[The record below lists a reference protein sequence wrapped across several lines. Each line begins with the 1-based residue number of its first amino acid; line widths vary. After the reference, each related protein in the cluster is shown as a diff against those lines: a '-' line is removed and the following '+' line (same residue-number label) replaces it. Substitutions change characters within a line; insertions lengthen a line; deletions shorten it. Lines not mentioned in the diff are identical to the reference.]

1 MTDFKR
7 VEHLFANFFAS
18 TQLLAP
24 SEQREVQDFIDHGEY
39 GLALDTLV
47 AIVVEE
53 GKAPTDVLCSTVTA
67 LSECMSRD
75 PKPVLDRLQTESS
88 IQGSK

>member
-7 VEHLFANFFAS
+7 VEHLFANFFAN

-24 SEQREVQDFIDHGEY
+24 SEQREVQGFIDHGEY

-47 AIVVEE
+47 AI
-53 GKAPTDVLCSTVTA
+53 GHGSATLGDRM
-67 LSECMSRD
+67 ECEQVRI
-75 PKPVLDRLQTESS
+75 V
-88 IQGSK
+88 